1 MAKTLKVMCVH
12 GLGDHRLSAWE
23 TDWQGALDKAF
34 PTGHEFVLD
43 YQFVTYDDIFAK
55 LDQNAFDYAAA
66 AAKLAAS
73 GITSI
78 FRRRGIFSDL
88 SERMRW
94 TAGYV
99 VAWVESEAFQA
110 KTRKRILDAVRK
122 GKPDIVLAHSLGSLI
137 TYDAFGH
144 AEAAEPEMAKILANV
159 QYVTFGSQLGNPFVK
174 GNLVN
179 GRLLP
184 LKVDFWHHLFNVHDD
199 VFTAQISL
207 PDMLDFRQTD
217 TPFDEEGMAD
227 HSATSYLTNK
237 ATIANVWRSIARS
250 SLETT
255 AERAR
260 VRSLSVPAAKSPVRK
275 KQKAL
280 LVGINEYPDPKM
292 RLEGCVNDVFQ
303 MSATL
308 QQCGVPAN
316 DIRVCLDDRATAEGI
331 MTRLEWL
338 LDDPKPGDELIFYY
352 SGHGARV
359 PEYGE
364 NLEPDQH
371 IETLVPW
378 DFDWKPEHYISDDQ
392 IFGLYSQ
399 LPFDTRFVMIIDC
412 CHAAGLHRDGRA
424 RPRAI
429 TPPDDIRHRE
439 LKWDT
444 QAEMW
449 VQRDFQRMNR
459 NFSRS
464 SKDVVEFF
472 GADGATSRLGRGAM
486 ARKLTQKQYEERK
499 KTVTDLAPGPYLPLI
514 IEACGEAEFSYEY
527 KHGATSYGA
536 FTFSLTTIL
545 RRQKKGQKLNFRDL
559 VEQTR
564 KQLAEL
570 GYEQTPNILGPN
582 FVLEHPIPWTPGG

>member
-1 MAKTLKVMCVH
+1 MVKTLKVMCVH
-12 GLGDHRLSAWE
+12 GLGDQRLSAWQSKWE
-23 TDWQGALDKAF
+23 TGLNTAF
-34 PTGHEFVLD
+34 PIGEEFALD
-43 YQFVTYDDIFAK
+43 YQFVTYDDIFAN

-66 AAKLAAS
+66 AAKLAVGGLAS
-73 GITSI
+73 M
-78 FRRRGIFSDL
+78 FRRRGIFTDL
-88 SERMRW
+88 AERVRW

-99 VAWVESEAFQA
+99 VAWVENEAFQA
-110 KTRKRILDAVRK
+110 ATRKLILDAVRE

-144 AEAAEPEMAKILANV
+144 DDAAEPGVAKLLAKL
-159 QYVTFGSQLGNPFVK
+159 QYVTFGSQLGNPFVM

-184 LKVDFWHHLFNVHDD
+184 LKVDFWHHLYNVHDN

-207 PDMLDFRQTD
+207 PDMLDFRQTE
-217 TPFDEEGMAD
+217 TPFDDDGIAD
-227 HSATSYLTNK
+227 HSAVRYLTHES
-237 ATIANVWRSIARS
+237 AISNVWRSIARS
-250 SLETT
+250 ALET
-255 AERAR
+255 APERR
-260 VRSLSVPAAKSPVRK
+260 RMRSLSVPAAKSPVRK

-280 LVGINEYPDPKM
+280 LVGINDYPDPKM

-331 MTRLEWL
+331 KSRLEWL
-338 LDDPKPGDELIFYY
+338 LDDPKPNDELIFYY

-359 PEYGE
+359 PEYGA

-378 DFDWKPEHYISDDQ
+378 DFDWTPERYIADDQ

-399 LPFDTRFVMIIDC
+399 LPYDTRFVMIFDC
-412 CHAAGLHRDGRA
+412 CHSGGLHRDGRA

-439 LKWDT
+439 LKWDSK
-444 QAEMW
+444 AEMW

-459 NFSRS
+459 GFSTNR
-464 SKDVVEFF
+464 KDVTEFF
-472 GADGATSRLGRGAM
+472 GADGATSRLGRGAA
-486 ARKLTQKQYEERK
+486 ARKLTQKQYEDRK
-499 KTVTDLAPGPYLPLI
+499 KNMKDLAPGPYLPLI

-545 RRQKKGQKLNFRDL
+545 RRQKRGQKLNFRDL

-564 KQLAEL
+564 LQLAEL
-570 GYEQTPNILGPN
+570 GYDQTPNILGPN
-582 FVLEHPIPWTPGG
+582 FMLDHPIPWTPGG